1 MINPYEPPNVDVGA
15 DKPTP
20 LKFTLALGM
29 ALLVWFAL
37 AFLGWGWFQI
47 GAYLFGSFAGI
58 LLGQVRSERNTLK
71 SSYLG
76 SFVVGSLCLFAM
88 QFERVRQSPNFIFT
102 ELIGSAII
110 AYVAMLA
117 VTGCITLYMR
127 VVRQA

>member
-1 MINPYEPPNVDVGA
+1 MTNPYDPPNVVVGA

-20 LKFTLALGM
+20 LKFTVAIGI
-29 ALLVWFAL
+29 ALLVWFSL
-37 AFLGWGWFQI
+37 AFLGWVWFQF

-58 LLGQVRSERNTLK
+58 LLGQVRSESSTLR

-76 SFVVGSLCLFAM
+76 SFVVGSICLFAM
-88 QFERVRQSPNFIFT
+88 KFEKFRLSPNFIFS
-102 ELIGSAII
+102 ELIGSAIT

-127 VVRQA
+127 LARQS